1 MNDWKDELSN
11 EQIEAAS
18 FTGEHARLIAGPG
31 TGKTKTLARRVLA
44 LILEYNVDPNKILIL
59 TFTRVAAQNLK
70 KEIKKVL
77 EPINKENPSI
87 STFHSFALRQL
98 LKNSDRVSALPKPL
112 RIADDWEERRVINE
126 DLKLDLDKHL
136 TEVLPN
142 KKKSIDKVETLF
154 NQLSA
159 DWETLKIEHDEEQR
173 NCCDPKFIGA
183 WRKHREIFGY
193 TLRAELMYQL
203 KRALNQQLDF
213 ELESDFKY
221 VLIDEYQDLNACDLA
236 LVKELAKRNCELF
249 VTGDDD
255 QSIYGFRYADP
266 VGIRNFSKDY
276 NAKEFNLKTCYRCDK
291 SILDIGEF
299 VANLDNKRLPKET
312 KSVEGYSSGEG
323 EVHLRCYRNQTSE
336 ALGIA
341 QSCKEILDKDVNT
354 EILLLLRS
362 DFRGLMSEP
371 LIDALR
377 KEEVPVVVKT
387 EGNPLNLSFGR
398 YIFSLIRIVKDSF
411 DNLAWRTILEL
422 NCPGIGSET
431 QKALREKAKNLGK
444 TYFEV
449 LQMCEDKDCG
459 IPRSDTI
466 IKKVK
471 EVTEIVD
478 KYKNQQ
484 NLSGCIHTL
493 IKDSIHTSIKDP
505 ETGSQI
511 ADSTQIAE
519 VVDEYLQT
527 IITETESKNFIDLVS
542 AISASTDSIEQQELV
557 KGKVNIMTMHRA
569 KGLSADVVFIVGA
582 EKQFIP
588 GKNTGKGED
597 DERRL
602 LYVSIT
608 RARHELVITYCN
620 ERTGK
625 QRYTGSESGCI
636 KREITPFLKD
646 ASLTVEQM
654 D

>member
-1 MNDWKDELSN
+1 M
-11 EQIEAAS
+11 
-18 FTGEHARLIAGPG
+18 
-31 TGKTKTLARRVLA
+31 
-44 LILEYNVDPNKILIL
+44 
-59 TFTRVAAQNLK
+59 
-70 KEIKKVL
+70 
-77 EPINKENPSI
+77 
-87 STFHSFALRQL
+87 
-98 LKNSDRVSALPKPL
+98 
-112 RIADDWEERRVINE
+112 
-126 DLKLDLDKHL
+126 
-136 TEVLPN
+136 
-142 KKKSIDKVETLF
+142 F

-159 DWETLKIEHDEEQR
+159 DWETLKAEQDEEQR
-173 NCCDPKFIGA
+173 ICRDATFIGA

-266 VGIRNFSKDY
+266 AGIRNFSKDY

-299 VANLDNKRLPKET
+299 VASLDTKRLLKKT
-312 KSVEGYSSGEG
+312 KSVEGYSSG

-371 LIDALR
+371 LIDALK

-398 YIFSLIRIVKDSF
+398 YILSLIRIVKDSS
-411 DNLAWRTILEL
+411 DSLAWRTILEL

-431 QKALREKAKNLGK
+431 QKALRDKANNLGK
-444 TYFEV
+444 TYFGV

-459 IPRSDTI
+459 IPRNDTI

-471 EVTEIVD
+471 EVMEIVG
-478 KYKNQQ
+478 KYKNHQ
-484 NLSGCIHTL
+484 NLSDCIHTL
-493 IKDSIHTSIKDP
+493 IKDSIYTLLKDP

-519 VVDEYLQT
+519 VVNDYLQT
-527 IITETESKNFIDLVS
+527 IITETEAKNFADLVS